1 MMGDM
6 PQLRTD
12 RRLVKARRR
21 RGAMVVLVAALLPV
35 LLLVAGFAVDLANMQ
50 FVRSQLRA
58 TTDLAVKA
66 TAAALSTSGDVASA
80 RAIGKAVAAE
90 NEVAGQP
97 LLLQDSDFEFGSA
110 TQQSGGNWAF
120 AAGGYPLNAVRLN
133 GRRTSGSLSGPVG
146 LFFGSLFGAAA
157 FEPQVTAT
165 ASFVDVD
172 ICLVLDRSSS
182 MKLAVEDTAGGMS
195 GGDPRECETPW
206 SDSRWVAL
214 ESAVQTFISRMNAS
228 IAHEQ
233 VAVVTF
239 ASDNE
244 TCDSEVDEASVDQD
258 LTLTL
263 SQINS
268 AMAARSS
275 SIWNGMTNIDSG
287 IEKGHEVLTGSQA
300 RATALKV
307 MIVLTDGV
315 YTGNY
320 PVPYAEDA
328 YDDDIVVHTITFS
341 AGANQTDM
349 QAVAAAAG
357 GSHYHAPDATT
368 LDNVFDVLAGSISIL
383 TE

>member
-1 MMGDM
+1 MGNFSQF
-6 PQLRTD
+6 PLR
-12 RRLVKARRR
+12 RRPARVRRR
-21 RGAMVVLVAALLPV
+21 RGAMIVLVAALLPV
-35 LLLVAGFAVDLANMQ
+35 LLLIAGFAVDLANMQ

-66 TAAALSTSGDVASA
+66 AAATLSTSGDVASA
-80 RAIGKAVAAE
+80 RNVGKAVAAE

-97 LLLQDSDFEFGSA
+97 LVLENGDFEFGSA
-110 TQQSGGNWAF
+110 TQQPGGNWAF
-120 AAGGYPLNAVRLN
+120 VQGGFPLNAVRLT
-133 GRRTSGSLSGPVG
+133 GRRTAGSPSGPVG

-157 FEPQVTAT
+157 FEPQVAAT
-165 ASFVDVD
+165 ASFIDVD

-182 MKLAVEDTAGGMS
+182 MKLAVDDPAGLMGE
-195 GGDPRECETPW
+195 GDSRECDTPW
-206 SDSRWVAL
+206 TDSRWVAL
-214 ESAVQTFISRMNAS
+214 ENAVQTFISRMNVS
-228 IAHEQ
+228 IAQEQ

-268 AMAARSS
+268 AMAARTSS
-275 SIWNGMTNIDSG
+275 VWNGMTNIDSG
-287 IEKGHEVLTGSQA
+287 IVKGHEVLTGSQA
-300 RATALKV
+300 RVTALKV

-341 AGANQTDM
+341 DGANQSDM
-349 QAVAAAAG
+349 QAVAAAAAG
-357 GSHYHAPDATT
+357 LHYHAPDATT
-368 LDNVFDVLAGSISIL
+368 LNNVFDELAGSISIL